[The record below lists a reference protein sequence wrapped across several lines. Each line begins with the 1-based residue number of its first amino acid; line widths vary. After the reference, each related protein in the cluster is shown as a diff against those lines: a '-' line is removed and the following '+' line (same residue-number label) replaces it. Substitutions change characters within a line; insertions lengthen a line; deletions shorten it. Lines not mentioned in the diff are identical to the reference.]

1 MNLEFKN
8 KRSEIIIV
16 LLISTI
22 LALFGLYYFQF
33 IIFLYPVLF
42 IILGVRHGLKY
53 TLISLLISSV
63 LVSLI
68 ADVVLGVLM
77 FIAFMPLTII
87 IINMIVKRK
96 NPIETLIYSTIT
108 FLASVLLIIFLVNI
122 NGVSIIGQLKM
133 NITQAINNQLKVL
146 EQLNLTKEQMT
157 EIRNLHRDY
166 LEIVLAMI
174 PSIIMI
180 FSLVVSYINYLLST
194 SFLRKLGHAIV
205 FVPKFSNFKLPR
217 NIFLGLGI
225 MFFATFLLNRYNL
238 FNSYDVI
245 INLIVLSL
253 FIFFVQGISVI
264 DYKLK
269 YKNIRTVWRIF
280 ILLLIFEMMPI
291 AGFLVIILGLFDA
304 IFDFRK
310 LTSSN

>member
-280 ILLLIFEMMPI
+280 ILLLIFEIMPI

>member
-1 MNLEFKN
+1 LNLEFKN

-108 FLASVLLIIFLVNI
+108 FLGSVLLIIFLVNI